1 MVKDNFSKQSEAY
14 SKFRPSYPMEF
25 ISKIL
30 SISTQRKL
38 AWDCGTGNGQVAS
51 ILSSHFEHVVATDI
65 SKNQLSQAPR
75 IPNIE
80 YRIESAESTSIVSN
94 SVDLITVAQAIHWFD
109 FNPFFK
115 EVNRVLKQDGII
127 AIFGYPLFKTNTP
140 LDKLITYF
148 YSEILGSF
156 WDLERILIENEYATI
171 PFPFTEINLP
181 DMYMNYEWTFDQMV
195 GYLRSW
201 SAVQHYIDKRQRNPL
216 ELIQE
221 DLRKMWPDSATVTVS
236 MKIINKVG
244 RKT

>member
-1 MVKDNFSKQSEAY
+1 MVKDNFSKQSEVY

-25 ISKIL
+25 ISEIL

-80 YRIESAESTSIVSN
+80 YRIGSAESTSIISN

-109 FNPFFK
+109 FNLFFK

-127 AIFGYPLFKTNTP
+127 ATFGYPLFTTNTP
-140 LDKLITYF
+140 IDELITYF

-156 WDLERILIENEYATI
+156 WDPERILIEKEYATI